1 MAVLIDTGLLVDL
14 ERGVANPRVDAA
26 IGDEDRAISVI
37 TVSELLHGVHR
48 AHGAQR
54 ARRSA
59 FVEHLLA
66 GMRALE
72 ITEQVA
78 RVHADIWA
86 QLTARGQVIG
96 AHDLWIAATA
106 LAHGMGLASGNT
118 REFKRV
124 PGLRLIAA
132 PV

>member
-1 MAVLIDTGLLVDL
+1 VAVLIDTGLLVDL
-14 ERGVANPRVDAA
+14 ERGVANPKVDAA
-26 IGDEDRAISVI
+26 IGEEDRAISVI

-48 AHGAQR
+48 AEGAQR

-66 GMRALE
+66 GIRALE

-78 RVHADIWA
+78 RVHANVWA
-86 QLTARGQVIG
+86 QLAARGEVIG

-106 LAHGMGLASGNT
+106 LAHGMGLATGNT
-118 REFKRV
+118 REFNRV
-124 PGLRLIAA
+124 PGLRLVA
-132 PV
+132 PPR